1 MTIHLPTMSRL
12 ETDIEIFRR
21 SDQIDGVNDRWLQRE
36 VSAGRWVCISAG
48 AYARR
53 QEWDAL
59 TPIAQ
64 HRVRVREVA
73 RRMQPGAVI
82 SHLAAAAIWGIDVLG
97 AWPRAVDVTI
107 ARATGG
113 RSSGAIRRRALGLEA
128 LETVPFGRHALTS
141 PRQTAIDLARALPA
155 ARAAGVIDQA
165 ISAHRAGGPLATK
178 EELLRFL
185 QDSPTPRGAARA
197 RWIIQDAETETANV
211 REAQARFLLAQLGFP
226 ASRAQE
232 RRVLRSGRLVFG
244 DRYFPQ
250 FDHWLEIDGRG
261 KYMSPDLGAS
271 RNPADIVIDEKN
283 RENEI
288 RREVRGFSRLEATD
302 LDHPRRVYDILTG
315 DGLPSMKPR
324 P

>member
-1 MTIHLPTMSRL
+1 
-12 ETDIEIFRR
+12 
-21 SDQIDGVNDRWLQRE
+21 
-36 VSAGRWVCISAG
+36 
-48 AYARR
+48 
-53 QEWDAL
+53 
-59 TPIAQ
+59 
-64 HRVRVREVA
+64 
-73 RRMQPGAVI
+73 MQPGAVI
-82 SHLAAAAIWGIDVLG
+82 SHLAAAAIWDIDVLG
-97 AWPRAVDVTI
+97 PWPRAVDVTI

-113 RSSGAIRRRALGLEA
+113 RSGGAIRRRALGLEA
-128 LETVPFGRHALTS
+128 LETVPFGRHAVTS
-141 PRQTAIDLARALPA
+141 PRQTAIDLARALPG
-155 ARAAGVIDQA
+155 ARAAGVIDQT
-165 ISAHRAGGPLATK
+165 ISTHRAGGPLATK
-178 EELLRFL
+178 DELLRFL
-185 QDSPTPRGAARA
+185 EDSPTQRGGARA

-211 REAQARFLLAQLGFP
+211 REAQARFLLSRLGFP
-226 ASRAQE
+226 ASRPQE

-261 KYMSPDLGAS
+261 KYMSPDFGAG

-315 DGLPSMKPR
+315 DGLPSTKPR